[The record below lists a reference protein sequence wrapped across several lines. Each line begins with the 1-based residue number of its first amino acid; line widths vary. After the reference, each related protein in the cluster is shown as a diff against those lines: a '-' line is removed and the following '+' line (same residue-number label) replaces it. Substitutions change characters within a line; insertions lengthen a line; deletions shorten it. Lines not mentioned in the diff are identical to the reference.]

1 MKKTH
6 NLHPTGHVA
15 HCLKPEAELQDLVNN
30 QYVLLRQ
37 GLIQICFPSRNHMAT
52 FSHCVLVE

>member
-1 MKKTH
+1 MKKTRY
-6 NLHPTGHVA
+6 LHPTGHVT
-15 HCLKPEAELQDLVNN
+15 HGVKPEAELQDLVIN

-52 FSHCVLVE
+52 FSH